1 MGLIFIKRYFQIFH
15 SHSIVCSRVACQQAL
30 FWYYFQLVLK
40 FCWVLEFDCNNLN
53 EWSVQNTT
61 CDFFSFF
68 SYLKRT
74 TQDSPFSLQRKLN
87 IILSA
92 CTVLLCYEDSDF
104 GWHLPL
110 KNMPLHVLLQTW
122 NWFWVC
128 LSIFEKM
135 AFLSHLWPSLIF
147 LGMNNLEVVLCHSL
161 SCQSSVLVFT
171 FHLKFYY
178 LWVHWLLLLSW
189 QKCFKSSASTFFF
202 LAAHIR
208 TVFSNYTAV
217 KLR

>member
-1 MGLIFIKRYFQIFH
+1 MGLTFIKRYLEIFH
-15 SHSIVCSRVACQQAL
+15 SHSIVCSRVAHQQAL

-40 FCWVLEFDCNNLN
+40 FCCFLEFDFNNLN

-68 SYLKRT
+68 SYLERT
-74 TQDSPFSLQRKLN
+74 SQVSPFSLQRKLN

-92 CTVLLCYEDSDF
+92 CTVLLCCAVSDF

-110 KNMPLHVLLQTW
+110 KKNMPLHVHLRTW
-122 NWFWVC
+122 NWFWEC
-128 LSIFEKM
+128 LSIFDKM
-135 AFLSHLWPSLIF
+135 AFLSHLCPSLIF
-147 LGMNNLEVVLCHSL
+147 LDMNSLDTVLCHSL

-178 LWVHWLLLLSW
+178 LSVHWLLLLSS
-189 QKCFKSSASTFFF
+189 QKCFKSSASTSF
-202 LAAHIR
+202 
-208 TVFSNYTAV
+208 TCCTY
-217 KLR
+217 